1 MTQQITHQPADFVC
15 LCGRHSATM
24 ALHNFH
30 QSKCPGVLAGQGHT
44 PPATDTAVTYSVPTP
59 EPSATGIGK
68 SMLARDAVK
77 YSEVS
82 PWVFTAKGEEV
93 IRELMMCAVP
103 HNGQAPIPCLLIG
116 ESGYGKSVVVREVAR
131 RLKRAYSALNAHPGM
146 DISLLVGQMFP
157 RPMAE
162 GGVTLEWEHGPLT
175 KSIISGDIFL
185 FEEATRAPMETIS
198 RMFGPLDLG
207 FGYYNIP
214 EAGIDGIPIH
224 PDWWFVGTAN
234 PAGRGYQTAR
244 IDPALNSRFGWIIDV
259 NEPLADEAAIVANL
273 LPESQYPKVGARL
286 QRFVFDTR
294 RNNNDVNNEMGVNTR
309 DLVHTANLISRG
321 FKPEIAVERAIV
333 SKKDSV
339 ADGLRLL
346 ARAHFQGKHDINT
359 ASAQEVIEEVVNND
373 TTTA

>member
-1 MTQQITHQPADFVC
+1 MTQQITHQPADFIC

-24 ALHNFH
+24 ALHNYH
-30 QSKCPGVLAGQGHT
+30 QSKCPGVLAGQGST
-44 PPATDTAVTYSVPTP
+44 PATETAVTYSAPTP
-59 EPSATGIGK
+59 EPVTDV
-68 SMLARDAVK
+68 R
-77 YSEVS
+77 

-93 IRELMMCAVP
+93 IQELMMLAMP
-103 HNGQAPIPCLLIG
+103 YSGGRAPIPALLIG
-116 ESGYGKSVVVREVAR
+116 ESGYGKSVVVREVAH
-131 RLKRAYSALNAHPGM
+131 RLKRIYSSLNAHPGM

-157 RPMAE
+157 RPMPE
-162 GGVTLEWEHGPLT
+162 GGITLEWEHGVLT

-185 FEEATRAPMETIS
+185 FEELTRAPMETIS

-214 EAGIDGIPIH
+214 EAGVDDVPIH
-224 PDWWFVGTAN
+224 PDWWLVGTAN

-244 IDPALNSRFGWIIDV
+244 VDPALESRFGWIIEV
-259 NEPLADEAAIVANL
+259 NEPLADEGAIVSKL
-273 LPESQYPKVGARL
+273 LPESQYPNVGARL
-286 QRFVFDTR
+286 RRFVFDTR
-294 RNNNDVNNEMGVNTR
+294 RNDNSAITSDMGVNTR

-321 FKPEIAVERAIV
+321 FKPEVAVERAII

-359 ASAQEVIEEVVNND
+359 ASAQEVIDEVVNND
-373 TTTA
+373 TTRV

>member
-1 MTQQITHQPADFVC
+1 MTQQITHQPADFIC

-59 EPSATGIGK
+59 EPAATGIGK
-68 SMLARDAVK
+68 SMLARDAVNA
-77 YSEVS
+77 VS

-93 IRELMMCAVP
+93 IRELMMLAVP
-103 HNGQAPIPCLLIG
+103 HNGKAPIPALLIG
-116 ESGYGKSVVVREVAR
+116 ESGYGKSVVIREVAY
-131 RLKRAYSALNAHPGM
+131 RLKRIYSSLNAHPGM

-157 RPMAE
+157 RPMPD
-162 GGVTLEWEHGPLT
+162 GGITLEWEHGVLT
-175 KSIISGDIFL
+175 KSIMSGDIFL
-185 FEEATRAPMETIS
+185 FEELTRAPMETIS
-198 RMFGPLDLG
+198 RMFGPLDQG

-214 EAGIDGIPIH
+214 EAGIDDVPIH

-234 PAGRGYQTAR
+234 PAGGGYQTAR
-244 IDPALNSRFGWIIDV
+244 VDPALESRFGWIIDV
-259 NEPLADEAAIVANL
+259 NEPLADEAAIVSNL
-273 LPESQYPKVGARL
+273 LPESQYPMVGARL

-294 RNNNDVNNEMGVNTR
+294 RNDERAISDGMGVNTR